1 MKKLATDTPVHP
13 HRARHIMHVAADPVA
28 EIGDLVDERNLGG
41 EKSVGSVL
49 GQLCGF
55 ERSDNER
62 RLDQVERAI
71 EVFDDR
77 NGLFIVAADDDTV
90 WTHKV
95 VNGRTL

>member
-49 GQLCGF
+49 
-55 ERSDNER
+55 R
-62 RLDQVERAI
+62 
-71 EVFDDR
+71 
-77 NGLFIVAADDDTV
+77 
-90 WTHKV
+90 
-95 VNGRTL
+95 